1 MKFHFRKCPNGTGEV
16 GRWDAEAAG
25 VLVSVRVVV
34 DGICVAVSVWA
45 TLYVGQ
51 WLRRPTPSH
60 TVTDA
65 QNACFQTAGIQQRL
79 LQTVLGVLV
88 PKGVFNL
95 TDAQALE
102 QLEG

>member
-1 MKFHFRKCPNGTGEV
+1 MKLHLRKCPNGAGEV

-60 TVTDA
+60 TKPIPRWDVH
-65 QNACFQTAGIQQRL
+65 FGILKRTERTPRL
-79 LQTVLGVLV
+79 LI
-88 PKGVFNL
+88 
-95 TDAQALE
+95 
-102 QLEG
+102 